1 MTAGPLDEAIKH
13 GHAITS
19 NSQHSSSQ
27 QKGTVMIGR
36 HVPALAFIFLVALV
50 LLSIV
55 FGSWY
60 TIDQSQR
67 GVLLRNGAFV
77 DVVQPGLHFKWPF
90 IDSVA
95 KIDMQTH
102 TFAWSKMESY
112 SADQQPAN
120 LKVSVTLHVAADKVA
135 EMYSRF
141 RGDQNAAVDRIIGPH
156 LNEKIKV
163 VFGQYTAARAIS
175 ARGQLNADSA
185 MALTEAI
192 AYDPV
197 FVIESVQIEDITFSP
212 DYIKSVEQ
220 RMQAEVEVQKFRQ
233 QLEREKVQAEIVVTQ
248 AKGKADAV
256 RAEALANADAVRFR
270 GQADADAIKARGSG
284 EAAAIEARGIADATA
299 IRAKGEALGGNTQ
312 LVPLIQA
319 QRWDGKL
326 PVTMVPGGSTPMINL
341 GQR

>member
-1 MTAGPLDEAIKH
+1 M
-13 GHAITS
+13 
-19 NSQHSSSQ
+19 SSRHLALSLVI
-27 QKGTVMIGR
+27 GLIGLFLLTVI
-36 HVPALAFIFLVALV
+36 
-50 LLSIV
+50 

-60 TIDQSQR
+60 TIDQTQR

-77 DVVQPGLHFKWPF
+77 EVVQPGLHFKWPV

-102 TFAWSKMESY
+102 TFTWSKVESY

-120 LKVSVTLHVAADKVA
+120 LKVSVTLHVSGDKVP

-141 RGDQNAAVDRIIGPH
+141 RGDQSAAVDRIIAPH

-175 ARGQLNADSA
+175 ARGQLNADA
-185 MALTEAI
+185 AKALTDAI

-197 FVIESVQIEDITFSP
+197 FVIESVQVEDITFSP

-248 AKGKADAV
+248 AKAKADAV
-256 RAEALANADAVRFR
+256 RAEAQANADAIRVR
-270 GQADADAIKARGSG
+270 GQADADAIKARGMG
-284 EAAAIEARGIADATA
+284 EASAIEARGAADATA
-299 IRAKGEALGGNTQ
+299 IRAKGDALGQNPQ
-312 LVPLIQA
+312 MVPLIQA
-319 QRWDGKL
+319 ERWDGKL
-326 PVTMVPGGSTPMINL
+326 PVTMIPGGATPMLNL

>member
-1 MTAGPLDEAIKH
+1 MTGGPLEDAIKR
-13 GHAITS
+13 HAIASTP
-19 NSQHSSSQ
+19 QPQ
-27 QKGTVMIGR
+27 GGLMLGR
-36 HVPALAFIFLVALV
+36 HAPLVAFMFLVGLV
-50 LLSIV
+50 LLAIA

-77 DVVQPGLHFKWPF
+77 DVVQPGLHFKWPL

-112 SADQQPAN
+112 SADQQPAH

-156 LNEKIKV
+156 LNEKVKV

-185 MALTEAI
+185 KALSEAI

-270 GQADADAIKARGSG
+270 GQADADAIKAKGAG
-284 EAAAIEARGIADATA
+284 EASAIEARGAADATA
-299 IRAKGEALGGNTQ
+299 IRAKGDALGSNPQ

-326 PVTMVPGGSTPMINL
+326 PVTMVPGGATPMLNL